1 MSLKGEI
8 AYIRCYFLC
17 TLWIFAFLFECRQA
31 LGIIEQFS
39 TYIVSL
45 GRFYI
50 YLSRNFKHNEL

>member
-1 MSLKGEI
+1 MLLFCVPFG
-8 AYIRCYFLC
+8 YLLF
-17 TLWIFAFLFECRQA
+17 FFECRQA